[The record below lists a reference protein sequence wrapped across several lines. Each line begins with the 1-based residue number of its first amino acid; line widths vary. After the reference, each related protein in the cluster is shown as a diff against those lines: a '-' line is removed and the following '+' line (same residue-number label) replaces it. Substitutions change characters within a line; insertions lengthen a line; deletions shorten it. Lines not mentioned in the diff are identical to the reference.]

1 MKWLSVSLALCS
13 LLALSRAVPFHPN
26 STSPV
31 HDTPRQ
37 MGHCAYIVHD
47 LPVPVPIGMFVP
59 QCDASGNFLPQQCSG
74 STGYCWCVDV
84 LTGEKIPG
92 TETPPGVIPVSCD
105 MEYHCPYDWS
115 HFGKRCY
122 YFVDSPKTWVEA
134 ESYCLFE
141 GANLASIHSE
151 EECHFIQS
159 LTKAHSHDFP
169 LTWLGGHNAV
179 HSCFWMWNDGTK
191 FDFDNWHKKMNMDDE
206 MEKTECCLKINYGYN
221 LKWHYASC
229 NETLPFV
236 CSKMI
241 YY

>member
-1 MKWLSVSLALCS
+1 MIFVDRQHSDIIITINMKWLSVSLALCS

-92 TETPPGVIPVSCD
+92 TETPPGVIPVSCGKWW
-105 MEYHCPYDWS
+105 PTIWS
-115 HFGKRCY
+115 YIQALFRPGINIHPKGSDHKWSALTTGESDTKTHWRCVWEPITQTTFG
-122 YFVDSPKTWVEA
+122 
-134 ESYCLFE
+134 
-141 GANLASIHSE
+141 
-151 EECHFIQS
+151 
-159 LTKAHSHDFP
+159 
-169 LTWLGGHNAV
+169 GGQNKLCETA
-179 HSCFWMWNDGTK
+179 
-191 FDFDNWHKKMNMDDE
+191 
-206 MEKTECCLKINYGYN
+206 TEN
-221 LKWHYASC
+221 
-229 NETLPFV
+229 
-236 CSKMI
+236 SK
-241 YY
+241 